1 MSRRTRYQQGSVQRE
16 KRQSGPDVWIF
27 RWREPGPDGVS
38 KQRKAI
44 VGSVNTLPTEA
55 SALKAAHALRIDANQ
70 RTPQAEGAP
79 ETISQLIEHYRLK
92 ELGADNQSRKAFST
106 RSAYECYLTGWIL
119 PRWGNHRLDQ
129 IKPVAV
135 EEWLNGIKRARATKA
150 KMRNLMSAIFHH
162 AMRYEWTDR
171 NPIKL
176 VRQSAKREKVPDVLE
191 LAELQLLLSKLS
203 VRERT
208 LAMLDA
214 ATGLRGSELLAL
226 RWKDV
231 DFEILELNV
240 TRSIWHQVVGDC
252 KTEASAKPVPM
263 DGYMAEDLLRWRRQS
278 PYPMAEDWVFASPTV
293 GGKQPYWPDNLMKR
307 YIKPVARK
315 AGITKNI
322 GWHTFRHSFG
332 TLLKANGE
340 DVKTVQELL
349 RHANSRITLD
359 VYTQAVN
366 SNKRAAQSKVVRMM
380 VSNAGTISAPVG
392 TTDSGAI
399 AVNAR

>member
-27 RWREPGPDGVS
+27 RWWESNSNGRN
-38 KQRKAI
+38 KRRKAI
-44 VGSVNTLPTEA
+44 VGTTSTLPTEA
-55 SALKAAHALRIDANQ
+55 SALRAARALRIDANQ
-70 RTPQAEGAP
+70 QTPQAEGGPSSIA
-79 ETISQLIEHYRLK
+79 ELIAHYRLK
-92 ELGADNQSRKAFST
+92 ELAGESQGRKAFST
-106 RSAYECYLTGWIL
+106 RSAYECYLKVWIL
-119 PRWGNHRLDQ
+119 PRWGDHKLNQ
-129 IKPVAV
+129 VKPVAV
-135 EEWLNGIKRARATKA
+135 EEWLGTIKRAKGTKA
-150 KMRNLMSAIFHH
+150 KIRNLMSAIFHH

-176 VRQSAKREKVPDVLE
+176 VRQSAKREKVPEILD
-191 LAELQLLLSKLS
+191 LAELQLLLSNLS

-208 LAMLDA
+208 LALLDA
-214 ATGLRGSELLAL
+214 ATGLRVSELLAL
-226 RWKDV
+226 RWIDI
-231 DFEILELNV
+231 DFENLELNV
-240 TRSIWHQVVGDC
+240 TRSIWHQVVGNC

-278 PYPMAEDWVFASPTV
+278 PYPMATDYVFASPTMK
-293 GGKQPYWPDNLMKR
+293 GTQPYWPDNLMKR
-307 YIKPVARK
+307 YIRPVARK
-315 AGITKNI
+315 AGIYKNI

-366 SNKRAAQSKVVRMM
+366 SHKRAAQSKVVSMM
-380 VSNAGTISAPVG
+380 VADVG
-392 TTDSGAI
+392 QNGLSSYP
-399 AVNAR
+399 